1 MILSGGMNPTAGVLM
16 DKSDI
21 EAHSQLPRR
30 WELLWLA
37 LYPVTWMALF
47 AGSTIFWFL
56 PAGLRLGTLWL
67 LPRRSWWKMAI
78 VEWAAI
84 LALSLFRHAFQSTA
98 GLLASTVLP
107 WCIYAA
113 VLWGMG
119 RHGRGHSS
127 RQSLPR
133 LMATGLLAA
142 LFTTIALTAIDL
154 NDDGVL
160 PHGLASTLAS
170 YALGDFAGVV
180 LIVPLLLV
188 LRDQLTRD
196 RLPWDVLL
204 AEGLVLAPVVVV
216 MSLSFLPSIRAPIY
230 PLMLAL
236 LPLFGLAY
244 KFGWRQS
251 AMALGLLAIGID
263 FMTGPLIALWGPGQL
278 QVLIALTSCAALLL
292 GISSETQQVQ
302 QKVLSKTV
310 ETLSLRRSQLAVA
323 ANRMA
328 ALQEEERRRIGA
340 ELHDQIGQDMTAI
353 ATRLRVIER
362 KATDHAVRDGLASIG
377 LLVSDAHVH
386 LREVINHLHPA
397 VLDRFG
403 LARALA
409 DGPFA
414 EMLRDRD
421 IEYTCTIEGHVDSL
435 PDNVASTVYR
445 ICQEAA
451 TNCARHGCDQVRIRL
466 ALLPGMEG
474 PELTLEIHDS
484 AGRLQLDNQR
494 PGHGLLNIHD
504 RAQAIGADYAFDP
517 DSGEPRH
524 ALRLQ
529 MADGNA
535 DQPD

>member
-1 MILSGGMNPTAGVLM
+1 MNPTAGVFV

-21 EAHSQLPRR
+21 EAHSRLPRR
-30 WELLWLA
+30 WELPWLA
-37 LYPVTWMALF
+37 LYPFAWLALF
-47 AGSTIFWFL
+47 AGSSIFWFL

-67 LPRRSWWKMAI
+67 LPRRSWWKMAL
-78 VEWAAI
+78 VEWATI
-84 LALSLFRHAFQSTA
+84 LVLSLSRHAFQSTA
-98 GLLASTVLP
+98 GLLVSTVFP
-107 WCIYAA
+107 WCIYAL
-113 VLWGMG
+113 VLRGLG
-119 RHGRGHSS
+119 RHDRGLPS
-127 RQSLPR
+127 RQALPR
-133 LMATGLLAA
+133 LIVGGLMAA
-142 LFTTIALTAIDL
+142 LFTTLLLTAVDL

-160 PHGLASTLAS
+160 PAGLTAMLVS
-170 YALGDFAGVV
+170 YAVGDFGGVL
-180 LIVPLLLV
+180 LIVPILLLI
-188 LRDQLTRD
+188 RDQLTRD
-196 RLPWDVLL
+196 RLHWSVLL
-204 AEGLVLAPVVVV
+204 ADGLVLAPLAVLLGI
-216 MSLSFLPSIRAPIY
+216 SLLPEIKAPVY
-230 PLMLAL
+230 PLMFAF
-236 LPLFGLAY
+236 LPLFVVVY
-244 KFGWRQS
+244 RFGWRQG
-251 AMALGLLAIGID
+251 AIALALLAIGI
-263 FMTGPLIALWGPGQL
+263 FFATRPLIALWEPGQL
-278 QVLIALTSCAALLL
+278 RVVVALASCAALLL
-292 GISSETQQVQ
+292 GVSSETQQFQ
-302 QKVLSKTV
+302 RKVLSQAV
-310 ETLSLRRSQLAVA
+310 ESLSLRRSQLAVA

-362 KATDHAVRDGLASIG
+362 KATDPTVRDGLASIG
-377 LLVSDAHVH
+377 LLVSDAHTH

-421 IEYTCTIEGHVDSL
+421 IDYTCTIEGNVDSL
-435 PDNVASTVYR
+435 PDNVASALYR

-466 ALLPGMEG
+466 ALMPGKDG
-474 PELTLEIHDS
+474 PELTLEINDS

-504 RAQAIGADYAFDP
+504 RAQAIGADYTFDP

-524 ALRLQ
+524 ALKLR